1 MSIEMCNL
9 SSNIFNSGKP
19 WEGFWGQMRCA
30 HSCGILGWTTGSHCW
45 RWNPPGQSTAQSL
58 CPGAPWSEMWH
69 LDVPSLRCTNHRKLL
84 CSDETTFWILKQAHF
99 FFKFTFTANP
109 CLLKGGQLHVEF
121 YCLCCD
127 LVKRFRSKHV
137 GIYLKNVH
145 TLQQDGA
152 CKSQHLCNALNK
164 SSREWEQ
171 VFLWLCLHYST
182 AHLNS
187 GWMGNPFVQWVIRM
201 QSWKN
206 KHWYK

>member
-99 FFKFTFTANP
+99 FLNLPSPPIRACWKEDSCMLNSTAYVVILWSVSEANTWEFTLKMYILCSRTGRANP
-109 CLLKGGQLHVEF
+109 SIF
-121 YCLCCD
+121 
-127 LVKRFRSKHV
+127 
-137 GIYLKNVH
+137 
-145 TLQQDGA
+145 A
-152 CKSQHLCNALNK
+152 
-164 SSREWEQ
+164 
-171 VFLWLCLHYST
+171 
-182 AHLNS
+182 
-187 GWMGNPFVQWVIRM
+187 MP
-201 QSWKN
+201 
-206 KHWYK
+206 